1 MQKQI
6 DEPIYKKLEKI
17 ETDIQDLKLLMLQHL
32 LVEKVVSIG
41 GMLKGVKINDMEIKE
56 AKSSLFKSRI

>member
-6 DEPIYKKLEKI
+6 DEPIFKKLEKI
-17 ETDIQDLKLLMLQHL
+17 ETDIHELKLMMLQHL

-41 GMLKGVKINDMEIKE
+41 GMLKGVKITDLDIKE
-56 AKSSLFKSRI
+56 AKSSLFKSRV